1 MSISLGK
8 VRSSPHAIS
17 SVSKMVRFSYG
28 PWLGLGFGLGLVL
41 GLGLGLGFGLELG
54 LGLGLGSP

>member
-1 MSISLGK
+1 MRVFSGMRLSISLGK

-28 PWLGLGFGLGLVL
+28 PWLGFGFGL
-41 GLGLGLGFGLELG
+41 GLGLGLGLELG
-54 LGLGLGSP
+54 